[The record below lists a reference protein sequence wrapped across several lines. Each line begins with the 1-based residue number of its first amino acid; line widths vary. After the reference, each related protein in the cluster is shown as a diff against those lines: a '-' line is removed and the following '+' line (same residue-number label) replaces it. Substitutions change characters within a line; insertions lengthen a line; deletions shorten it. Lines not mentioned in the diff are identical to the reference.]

1 MRRRPR
7 ASTESITRPRIIG
20 NTRPEMPRAAR
31 EQGIQGVVILML
43 EIDENGRLRRYN
55 IVRGPAV
62 FHDAVR
68 TWIRQARFTP
78 ARMADGTAIPYRIQM
93 PVPFRLRNL

>member
-1 MRRRPR
+1 
-7 ASTESITRPRIIG
+7 
-20 NTRPEMPRAAR
+20 MPRAAR

-43 EIDENGRLRRYN
+43 EIDDTGALRRFN

-68 TWIRQARFTP
+68 AWIREVRFSP
-78 ARMADGTAIPYRIQM
+78 ARMADGTAIPYRIQL
-93 PVPFRLRNL
+93 PVPFRLRNI